1 MLLGIMILSE
11 ELGLGNVSFQN
22 NFLNFNVRNF
32 NVTEAGSLQNIID
45 AQMDQHLL
53 DDSASNDGEVM

>member
-1 MLLGIMILSE
+1 MILLPLKNMIDS
-11 ELGLGNVSFQN
+11 SW
-22 NFLNFNVRNF
+22 RNF